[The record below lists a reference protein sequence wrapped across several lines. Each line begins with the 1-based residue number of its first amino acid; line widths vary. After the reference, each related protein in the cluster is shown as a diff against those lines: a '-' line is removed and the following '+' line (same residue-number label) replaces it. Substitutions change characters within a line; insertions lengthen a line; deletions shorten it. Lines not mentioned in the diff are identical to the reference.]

1 MAHMIWGRFQGLIV
15 ILTSSDLFWIYF
27 LKNRSYVK
35 ISLQI
40 SVWKDMSN
48 SYDDIAYVIWT
59 MWYESYHMT
68 KGIIIFI
75 NITGGHLYDQNF

>member
-1 MAHMIWGRFQGLIV
+1 MEPFSRTDRHFDHVRPFFLV
-15 ILTSSDLFWIYF
+15 YF
-27 LKNRSYVK
+27 LKSQSYVK

-75 NITGGHLYDQNF
+75 NITGGHLYDKNF